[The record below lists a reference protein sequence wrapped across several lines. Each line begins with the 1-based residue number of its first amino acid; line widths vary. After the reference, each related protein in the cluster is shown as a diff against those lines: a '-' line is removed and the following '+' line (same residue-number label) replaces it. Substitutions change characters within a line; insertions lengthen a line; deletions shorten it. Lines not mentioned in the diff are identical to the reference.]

1 MSMNSPQKRV
11 AFAPEHESVQRGP
24 EATLFQPH
32 AGWLHPGGPAQLHGG
47 EAARLAWELGEARRR
62 VQQLEAALQTGA
74 GDSTGALGGVPRAV
88 MPLGNGTPPV
98 APPNAPLHVQ
108 APGPVAAGKEK
119 DSPQLKSTFLLPE
132 VFGGTQFDGREQVQS
147 GSRTRLRGCGTCR
160 VRCEPGV
167 MPVAHTRCT
176 ARPAWQPVPLPPPGW
191 AWQWE
196 YAGYRN
202 KDGTITSEPKAKGN
216 GRFRAHDM
224 PCPDA
229 DWKG

>member
-47 EAARLAWELGEARRR
+47 EAATRLEWELGEARRR

-74 GDSTGALGGVPRAV
+74 GDSTSALGGFPRAA

-119 DSPQLKSTFLLPE
+119 DTPKLKSTFLLPE
-132 VFGGTQFDGREQVQS
+132 VFGGTKFDGREQVQS
-147 GSRTRLRGCGTCR
+147 GSRTRLLGCATCR
-160 VRCEPGV
+160 VRCEPHARGHARRSNPVYCPSCLAACTFATAWLGV
-167 MPVAHTRCT
+167 AVGVRRIPQQRRHNN
-176 ARPAWQPVPLPPPGW
+176 LG
-191 AWQWE
+191 
-196 YAGYRN
+196 
-202 KDGTITSEPKAKGN
+202 AKSK
-216 GRFRAHDM
+216 R
-224 PCPDA
+224 
-229 DWKG
+229 